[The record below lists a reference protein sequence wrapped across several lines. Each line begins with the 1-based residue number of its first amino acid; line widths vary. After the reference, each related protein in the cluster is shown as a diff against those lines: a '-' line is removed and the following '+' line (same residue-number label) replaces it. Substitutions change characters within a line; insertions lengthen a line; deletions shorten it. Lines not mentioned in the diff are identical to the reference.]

1 MSKID
6 KFLYGG
12 FGVVALGVVV
22 ALLVPVFSL
31 PKQVVEKTVETP
43 QIERQTEADSPP
55 VDEPPQLENGY
66 VAFYFDAN
74 GNKVY
79 VTQEQLDAGEA
90 YEEELKRKEAERI
103 AKEKADK
110 EWWES
115 RQDWVDRFP
124 FEPTPHPEITFDSS
138 VYDPTRRQAE
148 EEMDDDYWKMFGL
161 ARNHSFLQRFYESR
175 LPYTEEFEQLYDI
188 VKEEIGEEKADNT
201 VNLGWTFNTL
211 RKYHQAKTQDPDDV
225 YQRNAKVTQVPQ
237 NPPPSMPDMLAGLT
251 PEQLNAY
258 IALPE
263 REKRKMTAE
272 LRASRIKEWEEKVQ
286 AYENSFQPQT
296 RDITWGEE
304 VESLKECI
312 LGALTG
318 NDENP
323 DQLWIPIEQALA
335 IRERLI
341 NEIPAEG
348 FINMDDPEF
357 GYVRSY
363 YANLKT
369 GDKMLVK

>member
-1 MSKID
+1 MSKTD
-6 KFLYGG
+6 KFIYGG
-12 FGVVALGVVV
+12 FAIAAFGGIVAM
-22 ALLVPVFSL
+22 LVSVFF
-31 PKQVVEKTVETP
+31 PQNPIVEEIAETP
-43 QIERQTEADSPP
+43 QIERRTETSSPP
-55 VDEPPQLENGY
+55 VDEPPQLENGHF
-66 VAFYFDAN
+66 AFYFDAD
-74 GNKVY
+74 GNKIY

-90 YEEELKRKEAERI
+90 YEEELKRKEAE
-103 AKEKADK
+103 AKAEK

-138 VYDPTRRQAE
+138 VYDPTRRQTE
-148 EEMDDDYWKMFGL
+148 EERNDDYWKMFSL

-188 VKEEIGEEKADNT
+188 VKEELGEEKADNT

-211 RKYHQAKTQDPDDV
+211 RKYRQAKTQDPDDV
-225 YQRNAKVTQVPQ
+225 YQKNAKATQVPQ
-237 NPPPSMPDMLAGLT
+237 TPPPSMPDMLAGLT

-286 AYENSFQPQT
+286 AYENSFQSQT

-369 GDKMLVK
+369 GDKLLVK

>member
-1 MSKID
+1 MNKID
-6 KFLYGG
+6 KLLYGG
-12 FGVVALGVVV
+12 FAVVLIGGITAM
-22 ALLVPVFSL
+22 LVSIFSS
-31 PKQVVEKTVETP
+31 PKQAEEIAEQPSLEVEL
-43 QIERQTEADSPP
+43 PP
-55 VDEPPQLENGY
+55 EEPTQPANEY
-66 VAFYFDAN
+66 VAYYLDDE
-74 GNKVY
+74 GNKVFL
-79 VTQEQLDAGEA
+79 TAEDIAQSEA
-90 YEEELKRKEAERI
+90 YDKEFKREEAERI

-225 YQRNAKVTQVPQ
+225 YRRNAKVTQVPQ